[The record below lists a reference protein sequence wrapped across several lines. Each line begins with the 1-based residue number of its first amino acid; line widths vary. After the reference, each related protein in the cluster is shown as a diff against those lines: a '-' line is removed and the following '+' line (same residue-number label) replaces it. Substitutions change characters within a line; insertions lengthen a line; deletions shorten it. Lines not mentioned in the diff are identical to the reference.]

1 MQKHVI
7 ESTANSS
14 LTMTEYGDGSGV
26 ICQSTD
32 VSAALRRNEQL
43 RRHGM
48 TKTKD
53 GDHFAASI
61 PLDLLNAW
69 GMKKYNVGWEIIA
82 ADDKKLDEF
91 LSEHAACRVYE
102 GRI

>member
-1 MQKHVI
+1 MRHI
-7 ESTANSS
+7 IDATAHSQ
-14 LTMTEYGDGSGV
+14 LTMTEYGDGSAV

-32 VSAALRRNEQL
+32 VSGALARNEQL

-48 TKTKD
+48 TKTRD

-61 PLDLLNAW
+61 PLDLLQSW
-69 GMKKYNVGWEIIA
+69 GMRKYGVGWEIIS

>member
-1 MQKHVI
+1 MHVLD
-7 ESTANSS
+7 STANSR
-14 LTMTEYGDGSGV
+14 LNMTEHGDGSGV
-26 ICQSTD
+26 ICKSTD
-32 VSAALRRNEQL
+32 VSAALRRNEEL

-48 TKTKD
+48 TKTGD

-69 GMKKYNVGWEIIA
+69 GMKKYGVGWEIIS

-91 LSEHAACRVYE
+91 LAEHAACRVYE

>member
-1 MQKHVI
+1 MRI
-7 ESTANSS
+7 LDATGNSTLS
-14 LTMTEYGDGSGV
+14 MTEHGDGSGV
-26 ICQSTD
+26 IVQSTD
-32 VSAALRRNEQL
+32 VSAAMRRAEQL

-48 TKTKD
+48 TKTQD

-61 PLDLLNAW
+61 PLDLLNSW
-69 GMKKYNVGWEIIA
+69 GMNKYGVGWEIIA

-91 LSEHAACRVYE
+91 LGEHAACRVYE

>member
-1 MQKHVI
+1 MRILDATENSRLAMI
-7 ESTANSS
+7 EHS
-14 LTMTEYGDGSGV
+14 DGSGV

-32 VSAALRRNEQL
+32 VSGVLRRNEQL

-48 TKTKD
+48 TKTGM

-61 PLDLLNAW
+61 PLDLLQAW
-69 GMKKYNVGWEIIA
+69 GMKKYGVGWEIIS
-82 ADDKKLDEF
+82 ADDRKLDEF

>member
-1 MQKHVI
+1 MHILDATATSTLSMI
-7 ESTANSS
+7 EH
-14 LTMTEYGDGSGV
+14 GDGSGLIV
-26 ICQSTD
+26 QSTD
-32 VSAALRRNEQL
+32 VSAAMRRNEEL

-48 TKTKD
+48 TKTRD

-61 PLDLLNAW
+61 PLDLLNSW
-69 GMKKYNVGWEIIA
+69 GMRKYGVGWEIIS